1 MKSTS
6 GVVLTL
12 ILLGCGESPV
22 DKTEAAAEPAGA
34 NPAPAQPQAAAEEK
48 PVKPTHFLKRVA
60 EFVDKR
66 KAMEENPD
74 LVEIDRNRITASN
87 YLSAVGQGYFALGS
101 RPQLLALQS
110 SVQQLHAL
118 NDRYPTFE
126 EFRDLLKQTG
136 VKLGNLYEYQMYA
149 YDDETGE
156 ISILEDRAHM
166 KRIYEAAGRDYPHEQ

>member
-1 MKSTS
+1 MKFTS
-6 GVVLTL
+6 SVMLTL
-12 ILLGCGESPV
+12 VVMGCGKPPV
-22 DKTEAAAEPAGA
+22 DKPETAAEPVEA

-60 EFVDKR
+60 ELVDKR

-74 LVEIDRNRITASN
+74 LVELDRNRITAGN
-87 YLSAVGQGYFALGS
+87 YLSAVGQGYFAAAS
-101 RPQLLALQS
+101 RVQLLNLQNA
-110 SVQQLHAL
+110 VQQLHAL

-156 ISILEDRAHM
+156 ISILEDRAYK
-166 KRIYEAAGRDYPHEQ
+166 KRIYEAAGREYPHEK